1 MTRPALL
8 KLSFL
13 AIASIF
19 MTVAQGSALAQESI
33 IPQPSGQII
42 PASPINPPPVFNQGQ
57 TKATPSNKSQSTQPR
72 GQVVQ
77 KPVVPAS
84 AEVAVSGMTFVAI
97 SPDLKS
103 IADGKEPSSLSELRA
118 LEKQQS
124 QVAKTIQQVTVN
136 IQQGSAQ
143 GSGVIIT
150 EDGYILTAAHVAG
163 SPGRYATVILH
174 DGTRLQA
181 KTMGMNRDHDAGL
194 IRIENPT
201 RKFSH
206 ATLGQSSDLKVG
218 QWVVGAGH
226 PGGWQPDRGT
236 VIRVGRLQKMVPRSK
251 EPHTLFTDV
260 ALIGGDSGGPLF
272 TLDGK
277 LIGIHSRIGTEVT
290 DNMHVPIDV
299 FKASWER
306 MAKQEVWGVLPGFGP
321 PYIGV
326 TGKSDG
332 PAKLAEIEEDG
343 PAAIAGLEKGDTV
356 TIFDGKN
363 ISTFQELIDAVQA
376 TTPGDVVL
384 VTVQRGTEVIRLP
397 VQIGSPRQKG
407 KK

>member
-8 KLSFL
+8 IQSFL
-13 AIASIF
+13 TIASICL
-19 MTVAQGSALAQESI
+19 TVLHGPALAQESI
-33 IPQPSGQII
+33 IPQSSGQII
-42 PASPINPPPVFNQGQ
+42 PAQPINPPPIFSQGQ
-57 TKATPSNKSQSTQPR
+57 TKSSPTNKSQSTQPK

-124 QVAKTIQQVTVN
+124 QVAKSIQQVTVN

-163 SPGRYATVILH
+163 SPGRGATVILH

-181 KTMGMNRDHDAGL
+181 KTLGMNRDHDAGL
-194 IRIENPT
+194 IRIENPN
-201 RKFSH
+201 RKFPH

-236 VIRVGRLQKMVPRSK
+236 VIRVGRLQKMVPRGK

-332 PAKLAEIEEDG
+332 PAKLAEIEEDS

-363 ISTFQELIDAVQA
+363 ISTFQELINAVQA

-397 VQIGSPRQKG
+397 VQIGTPRQKG